1 MDLTKYEILLNDL
14 SLIESEVAI
23 LKDQLKDNSL
33 RTIEVD
39 ALILKL
45 KQENTLLKSKLTEL
59 EIENENLKKQPDTF
73 SILNNKDR
81 DALKAK
87 LQDVISKI
95 DYHLSADRQV

>member
-73 SILNNKDR
+73 NILNNKDR